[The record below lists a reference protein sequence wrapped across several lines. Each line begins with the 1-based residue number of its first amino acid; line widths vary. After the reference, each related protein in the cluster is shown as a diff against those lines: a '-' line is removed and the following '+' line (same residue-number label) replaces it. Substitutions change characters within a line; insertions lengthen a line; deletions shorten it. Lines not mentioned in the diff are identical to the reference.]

1 MNKRSRI
8 LLIFLVILL
17 VLTFSSLLGNKD
29 ENVNKDL
36 ENFEKEIVNPE
47 NELDPLNEN
56 FNNNVLLIEIALK
69 TEDVIEKF
77 FGIFVNILKN
87 ITEKIV

>member
-1 MNKRSRI
+1 M
-8 LLIFLVILL
+8 
-17 VLTFSSLLGNKD
+17 LGSKE
-29 ENVNKDL
+29 ENINKDL